1 MRFGLMT
8 NLRRSWS
15 PKGTRAVLPQQQAYS
30 NEYLFSAVS
39 PITGED
45 FHLLLP
51 AMTSDIT
58 KLFLEKLKKQHPN
71 KEVVVVWDNAPC
83 HRRKDLYNIKGL
95 TLINLP
101 SYSPE
106 LNPAERYFEEIRRIT
121 ANRVFKSLDKCEE
134 LVIKAVNS
142 WSEPEKLKKL
152 LGYGWI
158 LEQWGAVN

>member
-1 MRFGLMT
+1 MRYGLMT

-15 PKGTRAVLPQQQAYS
+15 PKGIRAVLPQQQAYS
-30 NEYLFSAVS
+30 NGYLFSAIS

-51 AMTSDIT
+51 AMTSDII
-58 KLFLEKLKKQHPN
+58 KIFLLKLKKQHPN
-71 KEVVVVWDNAPC
+71 KEVVIIWDNAPC

-121 ANRVFKSLDKCEE
+121 ANRVFNNLDKCEK
-134 LVIKAVNS
+134 LIIKAIKK
-142 WSEPEKLKKL
+142 WSNPDKLKQL
-152 LGYGWI
+152 LGYDWI
-158 LEQWGAVN
+158 LEQCGEVI